1 MEMKLEGIQSLAEMA
16 EEGLQG
22 LEDDHPGQERLK
34 EILEWTRLVESTFE
48 ALIKKWQSRKEVP
61 A

>member
-1 MEMKLEGIQSLAEMA
+1 MEMKLEGIQSLGEMA

-22 LEDDHPGQERLK
+22 LEEDHPAQERLK
-34 EILEWTRLVESTFE
+34 EILAWSHMVESTFE
-48 ALIKKWQSRKEVP
+48 DLIKKWQSRKEVP